1 MSEEEFLYLVP
12 APKPNSIIRS
22 ENNKWISGKAING
35 NFKNNVLTPSKFK
48 TKTGQYLDT
57 ILGIKNNKFVNLVNP
72 IGDKKV
78 LIFNNNK
85 ILWSENSVEN
95 NQQIL
100 SLGTLTESG
109 EIIIR
114 NSSGDILFRANNS
127 GILMGRDLDMN
138 NRRGTLIANGT
149 NPNDAINYSQL
160 ASAVIPPIASNISLQ
175 NTFQINNSINGTSL
189 TDGVTLEQAKSYISD
204 LGFRNLYIC
213 DIYNTSGCAYQ
224 SSSRMIDYANSLNY
238 SIKYLPRIYTV
249 SNGYLLINNTAN
261 PLFSNTL
268 FEGDQFGM
276 YVKFQYNTHI
286 ATSALF
292 HGYSNTFYMYAYMT
306 NGNGI
311 NSRNM
316 VININGNYF
325 ETSTNN
331 LIDNGIYHL
340 FITKN
345 ELGRYGIFLYNSNKT
360 LITSNIQPF
369 IVSQPLSQIVSVGT
383 NVTFSVL
390 TAGAGTVAYNWTAN
404 NIPNTSGLLWWLDA
418 TDTSSLVISGGR
430 VIEWRDKMNNLV
442 FAQSNASIAPTYST
456 VGGNLPSV
464 YFLNSSIQ
472 ITSTT
477 NNNQT
482 GNVSRSIFIVAKND
496 TTSSKMVMGTG
507 PHAPASPPST
517 FGFDFTNSANIN
529 FHPYVYTGADVTS
542 AGTFTT
548 LTMGYSFYNSATSTV
563 GGYINNT
570 SNTITKSTTLNT
582 LPTPWYLGR
591 RPDTVG
597 STTAHICEILYYN
610 RVLSQSEREQVEGY
624 LANKWGILG
633 LLPITHPYKVN
644 LSGTINTASYTLTNA
659 QLTDNNTNYMCRLIL
674 TYNSITYPPVY
685 TNIATLTVTNT
696 PIIVP
701 LASIPTGLVLVNPA
715 PEKQFLSW
723 LSSSNASYYNIQRAL
738 NNTFTS
744 GLVTTTNI
752 LTTNLSI
759 SGLSTNTTYY
769 YRVQA
774 VNQAGTPTA
783 YSSIVSLTTFINTSP
798 TSMQLYLGSNILI
811 KPFAT
816 YYDFGIFTAGFED
829 NICRAIMQY

>member
-22 ENNKWISGKAING
+22 NNNKWISGKAIND
-35 NFKNNVLTPSKFK
+35 NFKNSVLKPSKFK

-57 ILGIKNNKFVNLVNP
+57 ILGIKNNKFVNLVHP
-72 IGDKKV
+72 KGDKKV
-78 LIFNNNK
+78 LIYNNNK
-85 ILWSENSVEN
+85 ILWSENAVEN

-138 NRRGTLIANGT
+138 NRRATLVANGT
-149 NPNDAINYSQL
+149 NPNDAINFSQL
-160 ASAVIPPIASNISLQ
+160 ASAVVPPIGANISLQ
-175 NTFQINNSINGTSL
+175 NIFQIRNSVNGTNL
-189 TDGVTLEQAKSYISD
+189 TDGVTVEQAKSYISD

-213 DIYNTSGCAYQ
+213 DIYNSSGSSYQ

-238 SIKYLPRIYTV
+238 TIKYLPRTYTI
-249 SNGYLLINNTAN
+249 SNGYLLINSNAN
-261 PLFSNTL
+261 PLFSVNL
-268 FEGDQFGM
+268 FEGEQFGM
-276 YVKFQYNTHI
+276 YIKFQYNAHI

-292 HGYSNTFYMYAYMT
+292 HGYSNTFYMYGYMT
-306 NGNGI
+306 NGNGT
-311 NSRNM
+311 NARNM

-360 LITSNIQPF
+360 LITSNIQQF
-369 IVSQPLSQIVSVGT
+369 IVSQPLSQIVNVGT

-418 TDTSSLVISGGR
+418 SDTSSLVISNGR
-430 VIEWRDKMNNLV
+430 VVEWRDKMNNLV

-456 VGGNLPSV
+456 VGTNLPSV
-464 YFLNSSIQ
+464 YFLNTSIQ
-472 ITSTT
+472 MLSTT

-482 GNVSRSIFIVAKND
+482 GNVSRSMFVVSKND
-496 TTSSKMVMGTG
+496 TASSTMKIGTG

-517 FGFDFTNSANIN
+517 YGFDFLNSGNIN
-529 FHPYVYTGADVTS
+529 FHPYVYTGSDVTS
-542 AGTFTT
+542 AGIFTD
-548 LTMGYSFYNSATSTV
+548 LTIGYSFYNNATSTV

-570 SNTITKSTTLNT
+570 SNTLTKTTTLNT
-582 LPTPWYLGR
+582 LATPWYLGR
-591 RPDTVG
+591 RPDTAG
-597 STTAHICEILYYN
+597 STQSHICEVLYYN
-610 RVLSQSEREQVEGY
+610 RVLSQSERERVEGY

-633 LLPITHPYKVN
+633 LLPASHPFKVN

-674 TYNSITYPPVY
+674 TYNAITYPPVF
-685 TNIATLTVTNT
+685 TNIATLTVTSS
-696 PIIVP
+696 PIVVP

-723 LSSSNASYYNIQRAL
+723 LPSSNAIYYNVQRAL
-738 NNTFTS
+738 NNTFTL

-752 LTTNLSI
+752 LTTNFSI
-759 SGLSTNTTYY
+759 SGLAISTTYY

-774 VNQAGTPTA
+774 VNQAGTPSA
-783 YSSIVSLTTFINTSP
+783 YSSSISLTTFINTAP
-798 TSMQLYLGSNILI
+798 VSMELYLGSNILI
-811 KPFAT
+811 KPYIT